1 MYFFIF
7 RIVIKII
14 HIIIVIIRFNIIN
27 VINDLIFVIV
37 VIEVIYIKNLSNIL
51 NNNKV
56 QKKSN
61 KAVAPVDVRPDRCQ
75 TLTDCAKQLK
85 KYGAAVAVLEL
96 ADLQAFWL
104 SIMSDQKASNK
115 DRLSASKMYA
125 ESIGAFDKKDTRA
138 ITGGAT
144 YKWATDKAAPI
155 DAEIVHQTSTEAEK
169 ES

>member
-1 MYFFIF
+1 M
-7 RIVIKII
+7 
-14 HIIIVIIRFNIIN
+14 IIRFNIIN
-27 VINDLIFVIV
+27 IINDLIIVIV
-37 VIEVIYIKNLSNIL
+37 VIEVIYIKNLFNIL
-51 NNNKV
+51 NNNNS

-61 KAVAPVDVRPDRCQ
+61 KAVAVDVRPDRCQ
-75 TLTDCAKQLK
+75 TLAECAKQLK

-138 ITGGAT
+138 INGGAT
-144 YKWATDKAAPI
+144 YKWATDKVAPI